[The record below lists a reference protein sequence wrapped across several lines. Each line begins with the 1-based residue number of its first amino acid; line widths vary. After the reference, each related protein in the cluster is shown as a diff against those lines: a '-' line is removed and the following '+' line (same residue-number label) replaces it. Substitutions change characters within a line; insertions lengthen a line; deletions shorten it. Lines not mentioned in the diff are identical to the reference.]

1 MSDFSKKKAAVLF
14 AGLFILIVAVLAIG
28 FGLYLARPARVG
40 GAEQVVILREGM
52 SLREVSDSLEKRGII
67 RDKTIFMLWARL
79 RGYSRMIKAGEYRL
93 SSNMSPIRII
103 SMLTRG
109 EIITYS
115 VTVPEGFSVK
125 QIGGLLAEKELVDE
139 QEFLSLTRNRDV
151 LRSYGVTGQSLEG
164 YLYPDTY
171 QFGKGL
177 SPRSIIDAMIKRF
190 REVVMPY
197 RERMEQTGMTL
208 GEILTLASIV
218 EKETGSAAERPIIA
232 SVFLNRL
239 KKGMRLESDPTVIY
253 GIKDFTG
260 NLTREDLLKP
270 TPYNTYVARG
280 LPPGPIANPGLE
292 SIKAVIFPART
303 DYLYFVSKNDGSHHF
318 STNLRDHNRA
328 VSLYQ
333 KRRYKRP

>member
-1 MSDFSKKKAAVLF
+1 MSDFNKKKAAVLF
-14 AGLFILIVAVLAIG
+14 ACIFIIIMAVLIIG
-28 FGLYLARPARVG
+28 FGLFLMRPAKSG

-52 SLREVSDSLEKRGII
+52 SLREASDSLEKRGII
-67 RDKTIFMLWARL
+67 RDKTLFMLWARL
-79 RGYSRMIKAGEYRL
+79 RGYSRKIKAGEYRL
-93 SSNMSPIRII
+93 SSNMSPIRVI

-115 VTVPEGFSVK
+115 VTVPEGFSVT
-125 QIGGLLAEKELVDE
+125 QIGGLLAEKDLVDE
-139 QEFLSLTRNRDV
+139 QKFLSLTHNKEV

-177 SPRSIIDAMIKRF
+177 SPGSIIDVMIKRF

-197 RERMEQTGMTL
+197 REAMEQTGMTM

-218 EKETGSAAERPIIA
+218 EKETGCADERPIIA

-239 KKGMRLESDPTVIY
+239 KKGMRLDSDPTVIY
-253 GIKDFTG
+253 GIKNFTG

-292 SIKAVIFPART
+292 SIKAVIFPAKT
-303 DYLYFVSKNDGSHHF
+303 DYLYFVSKNDGSHYF
-318 STNLRDHNRA
+318 STNLKDHNRA
-328 VSLYQ
+328 VNLYQ
-333 KRRYKRP
+333 KKRYNRP